1 MNLTLDDNANDIN
14 YKEILDHLEC
24 PIYVTDANG
33 VTRYVNLAY
42 LAENPIVDRDK
53 LIGRSVGDIIQEG
66 KYFNQAITMRVLH
79 EQREAIEV
87 LSHHLLPDKS
97 AFVSGRPI
105 YDAKRGV
112 KNVVSIMYVDS
123 FFQRL
128 NRHFDYP
135 LRPLSSFVRPPVIGS
150 APLAASMPPVPLIGA
165 SEAMT
170 TLKRLIMK
178 VAPIDASVLITG
190 ESGTGKDVVATLLQ
204 QLSPRRDKPFVKI
217 NCAAIPANLLE
228 SELFGYEK
236 GAFTGALARGKPGVF
251 EQANGGTLFLDEIGD
266 MPWEAQSKLL
276 RVLQDKVVQRVGG
289 MGTLQLDVRI
299 IAATNADLQA
309 QIRKGTFRKDLYY
322 RLNLIPMQT
331 PPLRQRRDDIP
342 LLLDFYSRQFDKH
355 YRRIIRFDDAGVA
368 RLAAYDW
375 PGNVRELRNFLEYM
389 YVCQDD
395 NYVDMAT
402 INSWLRQNDVEPVP
416 EAQPPVSMPAED
428 ALLGWCRAQLRA
440 GATLKTMLAQVESD
454 VLRLAQAQHKTTYA
468 IADRLGVAQPTV
480 VRKLQAHGIGANRGV
495 VGAVE

>member
-1 MNLTLDDNANDIN
+1 
-14 YKEILDHLEC
+14 
-24 PIYVTDANG
+24 
-33 VTRYVNLAY
+33 
-42 LAENPIVDRDK
+42 
-53 LIGRSVGDIIQEG
+53 
-66 KYFNQAITMRVLH
+66 
-79 EQREAIEV
+79 
-87 LSHHLLPDKS
+87 
-97 AFVSGRPI
+97 
-105 YDAKRGV
+105 
-112 KNVVSIMYVDS
+112 
-123 FFQRL
+123 
-128 NRHFDYP
+128 
-135 LRPLSSFVRPPVIGS
+135 
-150 APLAASMPPVPLIGA
+150 MPPVPLIGA

-299 IAATNADLQA
+299 IAATNADLQG

-389 YVCQDD
+389 YVC
-395 NYVDMAT
+395 
-402 INSWLRQNDVEPVP
+402 
-416 EAQPPVSMPAED
+416 
-428 ALLGWCRAQLRA
+428 
-440 GATLKTMLAQVESD
+440 
-454 VLRLAQAQHKTTYA
+454 
-468 IADRLGVAQPTV
+468 
-480 VRKLQAHGIGANRGV
+480 RGR
-495 VGAVE
+495 

>member
-1 MNLTLDDNANDIN
+1 MNVTLDNHSDIN

-24 PIYVTDANG
+24 PIYVTDSHG

-42 LAENPIVDRDK
+42 LAENPIVDREK
-53 LIGRSVGDIIQEG
+53 LIGRSVGDIIKEG

-105 YDAKRGV
+105 YDAQHSV

-135 LRPLSSFVRPPVIGS
+135 LRPLSSFVRSSVSRTEPQSSPT
-150 APLAASMPPVPLIGA
+150 PPVPLIGA
-165 SEAMT
+165 SEAMVK
-170 TLKRLIMK
+170 LKRLIIK

-190 ESGTGKDVVATLLQ
+190 ESGTGKDVVATMLQ

-217 NCAAIPANLLE
+217 NCAAIPATLLE

-251 EQANGGTLFLDEIGD
+251 EQANGGTLFLDEIGE
-266 MPWEAQSKLL
+266 MSWEAQSKLL

-299 IAATNADLQA
+299 IAATNVDLQEK
-309 QIRKGTFRKDLYY
+309 IRKGTFRKDLYY

-331 PPLRQRRDDIP
+331 PALRHRRDDIP
-342 LLLDFYSRQFDKH
+342 LLLDFYSREFDKH
-355 YRRIIRFDDAGVA
+355 YKRIIRFDDAGIA
-368 RLAAYDW
+368 QLAAYDW

-389 YVCQDD
+389 YICHDD
-395 NYVDMAT
+395 NFVDTAT
-402 INSWLRQNDVEPVP
+402 VNSWLAQNDTTPQQE
-416 EAQPPVSMPAED
+416 SLPATGLLGED
-428 ALLGWCRAQLRA
+428 ALNSWCRAQLQT
-440 GATLKTMLAQVESD
+440 GSTLKSILAQVERN
-454 VLRLAQAQHKTTYA
+454 VLRLAREQHKTTYS
-468 IADRLGVAQPTV
+468 IAMRLGVAQPTI
-480 VRKLQAHGIGANRGV
+480 VRKLKAHDFKSDR
-495 VGAVE
+495 AVE